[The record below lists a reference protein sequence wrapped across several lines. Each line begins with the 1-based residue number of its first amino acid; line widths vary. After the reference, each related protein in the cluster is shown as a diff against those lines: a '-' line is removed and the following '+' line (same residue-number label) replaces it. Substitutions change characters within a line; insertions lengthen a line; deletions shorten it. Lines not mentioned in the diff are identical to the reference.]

1 MSKVPLKNVKG
12 DSVGDYE
19 VADGL
24 LLQDKGAQAVHEA
37 VVAYLAHQRAG
48 TASTKSKSEV
58 AGSGKKP
65 WAQKGSG
72 RARAGYKQS
81 PVWRGGAVAHG
92 PQPRKYKKKVSK
104 KVARLAF
111 RRAFSAKVAQGEV
124 LVIDALQLEA
134 PKTKAF
140 AAVLSNLGL
149 DRGGLFIVD
158 TLQENVTVAARNL
171 ERVEVVRADLVN
183 TYQMLR
189 HKQVVITEAG
199 MKVLSARL
207 GEEGGEG

>member
-124 LVIDALQLEA
+124 LVIDTLQLEA

-140 AAVLSNLGL
+140 TAVLSNLGL
-149 DRGGLFIVD
+149 DRGGLFVVD
-158 TLQENVTVAARNL
+158 TLQENVNLAARNL
-171 ERVEVVRADLVN
+171 KRVE
-183 TYQMLR
+183 
-189 HKQVVITEAG
+189 
-199 MKVLSARL
+199 
-207 GEEGGEG
+207 GGDG

>member
-158 TLQENVTVAARNL
+158 TLQENVNLAARNL

>member
-19 VADGL
+19 VADSL

-158 TLQENVTVAARNL
+158 TVQENVNLAARNL
-171 ERVEVVRADLVN
+171 ERVDVVTADLVN

-189 HKQVVITEAG
+189 HKQVIITEAG

>member
-1 MSKVPLKNVKG
+1 M
-12 DSVGDYE
+12 
-19 VADGL
+19 
-24 LLQDKGAQAVHEA
+24 
-37 VVAYLAHQRAG
+37 
-48 TASTKSKSEV
+48 
-58 AGSGKKP
+58 
-65 WAQKGSG
+65 
-72 RARAGYKQS
+72 
-81 PVWRGGAVAHG
+81 AHG

-124 LVIDALQLEA
+124 LVIDAVQLEA

-158 TLQENVTVAARNL
+158 TLQENVNLAARNL

>member
-19 VADGL
+19 VADSL

-92 PQPRKYKKKVSK
+92 PQPRKYKKKVAK

-149 DRGGLFIVD
+149 ERGGLFVVD
-158 TLQENVTVAARNL
+158 KLQENVNLASRNL
-171 ERVEVVRADLVN
+171 ERVEVVTADLVN
-183 TYQMLR
+183 TYQILR
-189 HKQVVITEAG
+189 HKQVIITEAG
-199 MKVLSARL
+199 MKILSARL

>member
-12 DSVGDYE
+12 DSVGDFE
-19 VADGL
+19 VADCL

-124 LVIDALQLEA
+124 LVIDAVQLEA

-158 TLQENVTVAARNL
+158 TLQENVNLAARNL

>member
-1 MSKVPLKNVKG
+1 MSKVPLKNVMG

-19 VADGL
+19 VADSL

-104 KVARLAF
+104 KVARMAF

-158 TLQENVTVAARNL
+158 TVQENVNLAARNL
-171 ERVEVVRADLVN
+171 ERVEVVTADLVN

-199 MKVLSARL
+199 MKILSARL
-207 GEEGGEG
+207 GEKGGEG

>member
-19 VADGL
+19 VADSL

-124 LVIDALQLEA
+124 LVIDALQLDA
-134 PKTKAF
+134 PKTKTF

-149 DRGGLFIVD
+149 DRGGLFVVD
-158 TLQENVTVAARNL
+158 TLQENVKLAARNL
-171 ERVEVVRADLVN
+171 ERVEVVTADLVN

-189 HKQVVITEAG
+189 HKQVIITEAG

>member
-24 LLQDKGAQAVHEA
+24 LLQDKGVQAVHEA

-92 PQPRKYKKKVSK
+92 PKPRKYKKKVSK

-124 LVIDALQLEA
+124 LVIDALHLEA

-140 AAVLSNLGL
+140 TSVLSNLGL
-149 DRGGLFIVD
+149 ERGGLFVVD
-158 TLQENVTVAARNL
+158 TVQENVKLAVRNL
-171 ERVEVVRADLVN
+171 EHVEVVTADLVN
-183 TYQMLR
+183 TYQILR
-189 HKQVVITEAG
+189 YKQVVITEAG
-199 MKVLSARL
+199 MKVLYARL
-207 GEEGGEG
+207 GEKGGEG

>member
-19 VADGL
+19 VADNL

-158 TLQENVTVAARNL
+158 TVQENVNLAARNL
-171 ERVEVVRADLVN
+171 ERVDVVTADLVN

-199 MKVLSARL
+199 MKILSARL
-207 GEEGGEG
+207 GEKGGEE

>member
-124 LVIDALQLEA
+124 LVIDAVQLEA

-158 TLQENVTVAARNL
+158 TLQENVNLAARNL

>member
-12 DSVGDYE
+12 DSVGDYD
-19 VADGL
+19 VADTL
-24 LLQDKGAQAVHEA
+24 LVQDKGDQAVHEA

-65 WAQKGSG
+65 WKQKGSG

-104 KVARLAF
+104 KVAQLAF
-111 RRAFSAKVAQGEV
+111 RRAFSAKVAQEEIT
-124 LVIDALQLEA
+124 VIDSLVLDA
-134 PKTKAF
+134 PKTKAL
-140 AAVLSNLGL
+140 AVILNGLGL
-149 DRGGLFIVD
+149 ERGGLVVVEAP
-158 TLQENVTVAARNL
+158 QENLLLASRNL
-171 ERVEVVRADLVN
+171 ERVEVATADLVN
-183 TYQMLR
+183 TYQLWR
-189 HKQVVITEAG
+189 HKQVGITEAA
-199 MKVLSARL
+199 MKVLSSRL